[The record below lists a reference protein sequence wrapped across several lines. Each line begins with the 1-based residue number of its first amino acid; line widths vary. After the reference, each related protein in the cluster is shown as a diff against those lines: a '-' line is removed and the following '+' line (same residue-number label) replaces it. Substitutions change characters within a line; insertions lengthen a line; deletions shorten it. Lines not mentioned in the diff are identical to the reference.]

1 MLPSTTHKSR
11 NKRSSTT
18 ETPLSPITSPVNP
31 LPETASTHQKE
42 DPAPLQTEPLPPT
55 PTNKRI
61 SGKAHLTSKY
71 DDTLA
76 ELREVVSML
85 EEAVRKQ
92 QTIAPTNEKSVGE
105 LLDYLMR
112 CSLAAEA
119 IQLATR
125 LLEENDP
132 ALAQQA
138 LTAMQRLRGRT
149 GKWGRNSAGWFE
161 LRYVN
166 GAGPYLYHR
175 YRGEDGRKYTDYYGR
190 LRPQNEEDGSTGK

>member
-18 ETPLSPITSPVNP
+18 ETPLSPITSSVNP

-42 DPAPLQTEPLPPT
+42 DPATLQAEPPPST
-55 PTNKRI
+55 PTNKRN
-61 SGKAHLTSKY
+61 SGKAHLTRKY
-71 DDTLA
+71 DDTIA
-76 ELREVVSML
+76 ELREAVSML
-85 EEAVRKQ
+85 EEAVNQ
-92 QTIAPTNEKSVGE
+92 QPTTAPLDEKSVGE
-105 LLDYLMR
+105 LLDHLMR

-138 LTAMQRLRGRT
+138 LTAMQKLRGRT
-149 GKWGRNSAGWFE
+149 GKWRRNSTGWFE

-190 LRPQNEEDGSTGK
+190 LRPQNEELEPLGK